1 VSWSLTFSPASASAS
16 AAAQPVIPPPTI
28 ATSGVPS
35 MRRCGMGG
43 AGSSSQ

>member
-1 VSWSLTFSPASASAS
+1 VS

-28 ATSGVPS
+28 ATSGEPS
-35 MRRCGMGG
+35 IRRSGIGG

>member
-1 VSWSLTFSPASASAS
+1 VS

-28 ATSGVPS
+28 ATSGAPS
-35 MRRCGMGG
+35 IRRSGIGG